1 METRVINEG
10 ERERET
16 HTHTLTH
23 TNTHTLTHEAQ
34 SGPCTNTWLINLTSH
49 TLHIHSW
56 YKRDQKSRWASEDER
71 GSRHQSRRKNGPVGS
86 TCMWPDVEE
95 GVCRQLFGVGGGY
108 GRRGHSSLSP
118 KNSLCIIYRK
128 AMAARPC
135 KAMQETHSATLPTLP
150 HTHAQ
155 MHTPTHPRTS
165 LTFPA
170 MVFSLFHGI
179 HDRVTGQGV
188 SDKRERHFLFI
199 LIMIE

>member
-1 METRVINEG
+1 MSSAVW
-10 ERERET
+10 
-16 HTHTLTH
+16 
-23 TNTHTLTHEAQ
+23 
-34 SGPCTNTWLINLTSH
+34 C
-49 TLHIHSW
+49 
-56 YKRDQKSRWASEDER
+56 
-71 GSRHQSRRKNGPVGS
+71 
-86 TCMWPDVEE
+86 
-95 GVCRQLFGVGGGY
+95 GGGAM
-108 GRRGHSSLSP
+108 GAVDTAASAP

-179 HDRVTGQGV
+179 HERVTGQGV
-188 SDKRERHFLFI
+188 SDKRERHFWFI